1 MGSRINV
8 PFLVTSILLV
18 VVIIVVLVFGIQL
31 SGKITANSNSI
42 SDLQTQDTSFKSS
55 LTNFNSQVSTLSGQ
69 LTQANTQLTQANNQL
84 TTLNTQ
90 VAADSAQIT
99 TLKSQLSAASAD
111 LSALKT
117 QLTASTAKITS
128 LETQVTALNTKA
140 TSLQNQIDK
149 LDTGS
154 SGTYTTLVS
163 SKDFLSTAFTFK
175 DPDYYVLLKS
185 FTADSTNDGY
195 LYITGSI
202 DSSTYE
208 NDVYVVVIKTGDIHS
223 TISSVITYQ
232 EGLSNPW
239 NNYTSIAD
247 YNDDEIIYADDGTVK
262 VYLVN
267 TSGVE
272 VDANNVTVR
281 YYLD

>member
-140 TSLQNQIDK
+140 TSLQNQIDD

-163 SKDFLSTAFTFK
+163 LKDYANIGA
-175 DPDYYVLLKS
+175 DNGYVFVKS
-185 FTADSTNDGY
+185 FTANTNYDGY
-195 LYITGSI
+195 LYITGSVSPSAN
-202 DSSTYE
+202 DS
-208 NDVYVVVIKTGDIHS
+208 DVLVVVIHPDDTYT
-223 TISSVITYQ
+223 TISTVI
-232 EGLSNPW
+232 SNDLD
-239 NNYTSIAD
+239 TRISLAD
-247 YNDDEIIYADDGTVK
+247 YNDDETIYSDEGTIK
-262 VYLVN
+262 IYLVN
-267 TSGVE
+267 TASS
-272 VDANNVTVR
+272 VDVDVNNLTVR